1 MASIK
6 RGERHEVSG
15 ERARKGKDVRRWL
28 DSLGIGAFGAIA
40 GVIIVAMF
48 WGLYAIDGLLAQAAA
63 EQREAAADYLQA
75 ITQRTADEAKS
86 TAAGGRDSL
95 AASLSRAMNVIR
107 DRPAAVAITIE
118 GRDTIFVPENA
129 RNLLGLGTEARRPLR
144 LTDGRSAELL
154 VVRESTARTART
166 RLWVIGVLGIMLI
179 GIAATRARHRALQI
193 ASRSAD
199 IERLSREALHA
210 NAMKSEFL
218 ANVSHEL
225 RTPLT
230 AIVGFVEMLRD
241 GVYGE
246 LAPRQVGPVD
256 RIAASATH
264 LRQLVDQI
272 LDIARIAAGRLEV
285 SRELISLRPF
295 VLNIASELESLF
307 AERSLRL
314 SISVPASL
322 PKLRTDPTHLRHILV
337 NLLGNAV
344 KYTPSGSVSVRA
356 KVLTGTHPTV
366 RKTPDEPELLA
377 AAPDRSASW
386 IVLQVSDTGIGIPAR
401 DHERI
406 FDEFEQVNAGPRT
419 DSSARGTGLGLAIS
433 RRLARSLGGD
443 ISLESEAGKGST
455 FSLWLPLELSDL
467 QASPVVSTPSG
478 ASGDVETPTSGRS
491 T

>member
-1 MASIK
+1 L
-6 RGERHEVSG
+6 
-15 ERARKGKDVRRWL
+15 RRRL
-28 DSLGIGAFGAIA
+28 ESLGIGTFGAIS
-40 GVIIVAMF
+40 GTIVIAMF
-48 WGLYAIDGLLAQAAA
+48 WGLYAIDGLLARAA
-63 EQREAAADYLQA
+63 EDQREAAADYLQA
-75 ITQRTADEAKS
+75 ITQRTVDETRMTADGA
-86 TAAGGRDSL
+86 RDSL
-95 AASLSRAMNVIR
+95 GASVSRALDAIR
-107 DRPAAVAITIE
+107 DRPTTVAIVL
-118 GRDTIFVPENA
+118 GADTLFVPGNA
-129 RNLLGLGTEARRPLR
+129 RPSIGSGTEAHRSLR
-144 LTDGRSAELL
+144 LGDAGRAELL
-154 VVRESTARTART
+154 VVSESTARTART
-166 RLWVIGVLGIMLI
+166 RLWAIGLLGILLI
-179 GIAATRARHRALQI
+179 GIVAARARQRALQM
-193 ASRSAD
+193 AARAAD

-285 SRELISLRPF
+285 SRELISLRPY

-307 AERSLRL
+307 AERALRL
-314 SISVPASL
+314 SISVPGSV
-322 PKLRTDPTHLRHILV
+322 PRVRTDPTHLRHILV

-344 KYTPSGSVSVRA
+344 KYTPAGGVAVRA
-356 KVLTGTHPTV
+356 KVLTGTNPAV
-366 RKTPDEPELLA
+366 RRTPDEPSLLV
-377 AAPDRSASW
+377 AAPDRDAAW
-386 IVLQVSDTGIGIPAR
+386 VVLQVSDTGIGIPER

-433 RRLARSLGGD
+433 RRLARALGGD
-443 ISLESEAGKGST
+443 ITVASQAGKGST
-455 FSLWLPLELSDL
+455 FSVWLPLELADL
-467 QASPVVSTPSG
+467 QAIPATGAVDSVEVEPTTSETST
-478 ASGDVETPTSGRS
+478 
-491 T
+491 

>member
-1 MASIK
+1 MS
-6 RGERHEVSG
+6 
-15 ERARKGKDVRRWL
+15 DLRRWL
-28 DSLGIGAFGAIA
+28 GNLGIGAFGAVA
-40 GVIIVAMF
+40 GLIVIAMF
-48 WGLYAIDGLLAQAAA
+48 GGLYAIDGLLVRAAA
-63 EQREAAADYLQA
+63 DQREAAADYLQV
-75 ITQRTADEAKS
+75 ITQRAADETKPAV
-86 TAAGGRDSL
+86 AGMRDSL
-95 AASLSRAMNVIR
+95 AASVSRALSVVR
-107 DRPAAVAITIE
+107 DRPAVVGIRI
-118 GRDTIFVPENA
+118 GDRDTIFVPADAHPAVE
-129 RNLLGLGTEARRPLR
+129 RGSEARRSLR
-144 LTDGRSAELL
+144 LQDGRSAELL
-154 VVRESTARTART
+154 VVSESTARTART
-166 RLWVIGVLGIMLI
+166 SLWVIGLLGILLI
-179 GIAATRARHRALQI
+179 AITATRARQRALQI
-193 ASRSAD
+193 AARSAD

-246 LAPRQVGPVD
+246 LAPRQIGPVD

-285 SRELISLRPF
+285 SKELISLRPF

-314 SISVPASL
+314 SISVPTTL

-344 KYTPSGSVSVRA
+344 KYTPSGSVGVRA

-366 RKTPDEPELLA
+366 RRTPDDPTLLA
-377 AAPDRSASW
+377 AAPNKDASW
-386 IVLQVSDTGIGIPAR
+386 VVLQVSDTGIGIPAR

-433 RRLARSLGGD
+433 RRLSRSLGGD
-443 ISLESEAGKGST
+443 ITLVSEPGKGST
-455 FSLWLPLELSDL
+455 FSVWLPLELTDL
-467 QASPVVSTPSG
+467 QASPAGPSVASEVSPIASPDPSLR
-478 ASGDVETPTSGRS
+478 SG
-491 T
+491 

>member
-1 MASIK
+1 MN
-6 RGERHEVSG
+6 RGS
-15 ERARKGKDVRRWL
+15 
-28 DSLGIGAFGAIA
+28 
-40 GVIIVAMF
+40 
-48 WGLYAIDGLLAQAAA
+48 
-63 EQREAAADYLQA
+63 EAH
-75 ITQRTADEAKS
+75 RS
-86 TAAGGRDSL
+86 
-95 AASLSRAMNVIR
+95 
-107 DRPAAVAITIE
+107 
-118 GRDTIFVPENA
+118 
-129 RNLLGLGTEARRPLR
+129 LR
-144 LTDGRSAELL
+144 LSGGRSADLL
-154 VVRESTARTART
+154 VVSESTARTART
-166 RLWVIGVLGIMLI
+166 RLWVIGLLGILLI
-179 GIAATRARHRALQI
+179 GIAAARARQRAIQI
-193 ASRSAD
+193 AARSAD

-241 GVYGE
+241 GVYGD

-285 SRELISLRPF
+285 SKELISLRPF

-307 AERSLRL
+307 AERALRL

-344 KYTPSGSVSVRA
+344 KYTPAGSVGVRA
-356 KVLTGTHPTV
+356 KVLTGTHPSV
-366 RKTPDEPELLA
+366 RRTPDDPGLLA
-377 AAPDRSASW
+377 AAPDKDASW
-386 IVLQVSDTGIGIPAR
+386 VVLQVSDTGIGIPTR

-443 ISLESEAGKGST
+443 ITLESEPGKGST
-455 FSLWLPLELSDL
+455 FSVWLPLELADL
-467 QASPVVSTPSG
+467 QASPAV
-478 ASGDVETPTSGRS
+478 PTSAQPPNETEPISGIS

>member
-1 MASIK
+1 
-6 RGERHEVSG
+6 
-15 ERARKGKDVRRWL
+15 
-28 DSLGIGAFGAIA
+28 
-40 GVIIVAMF
+40 
-48 WGLYAIDGLLAQAAA
+48 
-63 EQREAAADYLQA
+63 
-75 ITQRTADEAKS
+75 
-86 TAAGGRDSL
+86 
-95 AASLSRAMNVIR
+95 
-107 DRPAAVAITIE
+107 
-118 GRDTIFVPENA
+118 
-129 RNLLGLGTEARRPLR
+129 
-144 LTDGRSAELL
+144 
-154 VVRESTARTART
+154 
-166 RLWVIGVLGIMLI
+166 
-179 GIAATRARHRALQI
+179 
-193 ASRSAD
+193 
-199 IERLSREALHA
+199 LSREALHA

-314 SISVPASL
+314 SISVPTSV

-344 KYTPSGSVSVRA
+344 KYTPSGSVGIRA

-366 RKTPDEPELLA
+366 RRTPDEPALLA
-377 AAPDRSASW
+377 AAPDRDASW
-386 IVLQVSDTGIGIPAR
+386 VVVQVSDTGIGIPAR

-443 ISLESEAGKGST
+443 ISLESEPGKGST

-467 QASPVVSTPSG
+467 QASPVARLGDAGAHPALPHADASIRSG
-478 ASGDVETPTSGRS
+478 
-491 T
+491 

>member
-1 MASIK
+1 
-6 RGERHEVSG
+6 VS
-15 ERARKGKDVRRWL
+15 DLRRWL
-28 DSLGIGAFGAIA
+28 DDRGIGAFGAVS
-40 GVIIVAMF
+40 GVIVIAMF
-48 WGLYAIDGLLAQAAA
+48 WGLYAIDGLLARAASD
-63 EQREAAADYLQA
+63 QREAAADYLQA
-75 ITQRTADEAKS
+75 ITQRTADETRV
-86 TAAGGRDSL
+86 TAAGAHDSL
-95 AASLSRAMNVIR
+95 AKAVSRALEAIR
-107 DRPAAVAITIE
+107 DRPTAVAIVL
-118 GRDTIFVPENA
+118 GGDTIFVPANA
-129 RNLLGLGTEARRPLR
+129 RPQLGTGLEAHRSLR
-144 LTDGRSAELL
+144 LQDAPIAELL
-154 VVRESTARTART
+154 VVSESSARTART
-166 RLWVIGVLGIMLI
+166 RLWIIGVMGILLI
-179 GIAATRARHRALQI
+179 AIGAARARQRALQI
-193 ASRSAD
+193 AARSAD

-285 SRELISLRPF
+285 SREVISLRPY

-322 PKLRTDPTHLRHILV
+322 PRVRTDPTHLRHIVV

-344 KYTPSGSVSVRA
+344 KYTPSGGVAVRA
-356 KVLTGTHPTV
+356 KILTGTHPTV
-366 RKTPDEPELLA
+366 RRTPDDPSLLTV
-377 AAPDRSASW
+377 APDRDASW

-433 RRLARSLGGD
+433 RRLSRALGGD
-443 ISLESEAGKGST
+443 ITLQSEAGKGST
-455 FSLWLPLELSDL
+455 FSVWLPLELADL
-467 QASPVVSTPSG
+467 QASPIAGVAEAEST
-478 ASGDVETPTSGRS
+478 TSGRS

>member
-1 MASIK
+1 
-6 RGERHEVSG
+6 VS
-15 ERARKGKDVRRWL
+15 DLRRWL
-28 DSLGIGAFGAIA
+28 DKIGIGAFGAVA
-40 GVIIVAMF
+40 GVIVIAMF
-48 WGLYAIDGLLAQAAA
+48 CGLYAIDGLLARAA
-63 EQREAAADYLQA
+63 EDQREAAADYLQA
-75 ITQRTADEAKS
+75 ITQRTAGE
-86 TAAGGRDSL
+86 TRLAAEGARDSL
-95 AASLSRAMNVIR
+95 VASVSRALNAIR
-107 DRPAAVAITIE
+107 GRPTVVGIRISD
-118 GRDTIFVPENA
+118 RDTLFVPEGS
-129 RNLLGLGTEARRPLR
+129 RPVMSRGREARRSLR
-144 LTDGRSAELL
+144 LRDGNSVELL
-154 VVRESTARTART
+154 VVSESTARTART
-166 RLWVIGVLGIMLI
+166 SLWAIGVLGILLI
-179 GIAATRARHRALQI
+179 GVAAIRARQRALQI

-285 SRELISLRPF
+285 SKELLSLRPY

-314 SISVPASL
+314 SISVPTSL
-322 PKLRTDPTHLRHILV
+322 PKLRTDPTHLRHIVV

-344 KYTPSGSVSVRA
+344 KYTRSGGVGIRA
-356 KVLTGTHPTV
+356 KVLAGTNPTV
-366 RKTPDEPELLA
+366 RRTPDDPQLLS
-377 AAPDRSASW
+377 AAPDKDACW

-443 ISLESEAGKGST
+443 ITLVSEPGKGST
-455 FSLWLPLELSDL
+455 FSVWLPLELADL
-467 QASPVVSTPSG
+467 QASPTVTANADPSSEIG
-478 ASGDVETPTSGRS
+478 SPTSGIS

>member
-1 MASIK
+1 M
-6 RGERHEVSG
+6 
-15 ERARKGKDVRRWL
+15 KDLRQWL
-28 DSLGIGAFGAIA
+28 DRIGIGAFGAVA
-40 GVIIVAMF
+40 GIILVAMF
-48 WGLYAIDGLLAQAAA
+48 WGVYAIDGLLARAAA
-63 EQREAAADYLQA
+63 DQRDAAADYLQA
-75 ITQRTADEAKS
+75 ITQRTADDTKLTSHGA
-86 TAAGGRDSL
+86 RDSL
-95 AASLSRAMNVIR
+95 AASVSRALDAIR
-107 DRPAAVAITIE
+107 NRPTSVGIVVNE
-118 GRDTIFVPENA
+118 KDTVFVPQDA
-129 RNLLGLGTEARRPLR
+129 RPIVGEGSEAHRSLQLADGT
-144 LTDGRSAELL
+144 SAELL
-154 VVRESTARTART
+154 VVSESTARAART
-166 RLWVIGVLGIMLI
+166 RLWLIGGLGILLV
-179 GIAATRARHRALQI
+179 GIAAGRARSRALQMS
-193 ASRSAD
+193 ARSAD
-199 IERLSREALHA
+199 IERLSREALRA

-307 AERSLRL
+307 AERALRL
-314 SISVPASL
+314 SISVPTSL
-322 PKLRTDPTHLRHILV
+322 PKLRTDPTHLRHIFV

-344 KYTPSGSVSVRA
+344 KYTPSGSVGVRA
-356 KVLTGTHPTV
+356 KLLTGTHPTV
-366 RKTPDEPELLA
+366 RRTPDDPALLA
-377 AAPDRSASW
+377 AAPNRDASW
-386 IVLQVSDTGIGIPAR
+386 LVLQVSDTGIGIPER

-433 RRLARSLGGD
+433 RRLARALGGD
-443 ISLESEAGKGST
+443 ITVQSEPGKGST
-455 FSLWLPLELSDL
+455 FSVWLPVELTDL
-467 QASPVVSTPSG
+467 QASVAPAVAEAEPDPSLHPG
-478 ASGDVETPTSGRS
+478 
-491 T
+491 

>member
-1 MASIK
+1 
-6 RGERHEVSG
+6 
-15 ERARKGKDVRRWL
+15 
-28 DSLGIGAFGAIA
+28 
-40 GVIIVAMF
+40 MF
-48 WGLYAIDGLLAQAAA
+48 WGLYAIDGLLAHAASD
-63 EQREAAADYLQA
+63 QREAAADYLQA
-75 ITQRTADEAKS
+75 ITQRTADETRLS
-86 TAAGGRDSL
+86 SDGSRDSL
-95 AASLSRAMNVIR
+95 AASVSRALNAIR
-107 DRPAAVAITIE
+107 DRPTVVGIRIGE
-118 GRDTIFVPENA
+118 RDTIFVPENA
-129 RNLLGLGTEARRPLR
+129 RPVMNRGIEAHRSLR
-144 LTDGRSAELL
+144 LGDGSSAQLL
-154 VVRESTARTART
+154 VVSESTARTARAS
-166 RLWVIGVLGIMLI
+166 LWVIGVLGILLI
-179 GIAATRARHRALQI
+179 AIVAVRARQRALQI
-193 ASRSAD
+193 AARSAD

-285 SRELISLRPF
+285 SKELLSLRPF

-314 SISVPASL
+314 SISVPTSL

-344 KYTPSGSVSVRA
+344 KYTPSGSVGIRA
-356 KVLTGTHPTV
+356 KVLTGTNAVV
-366 RKTPDEPELLA
+366 RRTPDDPLLLA
-377 AAPDRSASW
+377 AAPDKDASW
-386 IVLQVSDTGIGIPAR
+386 VVLQVSDTGIGIPAR

-443 ISLESEAGKGST
+443 ITLVSEPGKGST
-455 FSLWLPLELSDL
+455 FSLWLPLELADL
-467 QASPVVSTPSG
+467 QASPAVTTIAQPSG
-478 ASGDVETPTSGRS
+478 GVGSPTSGIS

>member
-1 MASIK
+1 
-6 RGERHEVSG
+6 
-15 ERARKGKDVRRWL
+15 VRRWL
-28 DSLGIGAFGAIA
+28 DKLGIGAFGVVS
-40 GVIIVAMF
+40 GVIVIALF
-48 WGLYAIDGLLAQAAA
+48 WGLFAIDGLLARAAA
-63 EQREAAADYLQA
+63 EQREAAAHYVQA
-75 ITQRTADEAKS
+75 ITQQAGNADLRVEAV
-86 TAAGGRDSL
+86 RDSL
-95 AASLSRAMNVIR
+95 VEAVSR
-107 DRPAAVAITIE
+107 
-118 GRDTIFVPENA
+118 
-129 RNLLGLGTEARRPLR
+129 
-144 LTDGRSAELL
+144 S
-154 VVRESTARTART
+154 ARTART
-166 RLWVIGVLGIMLI
+166 RLWVIGVLGILLI
-179 GIAATRARHRALQI
+179 AVVGVRARQRAMQV
-193 ASRSAD
+193 AARSAD

-272 LDIARIAAGRLEV
+272 LDIARIAAGRLDV
-285 SRELISLRPF
+285 SREIISLRPF

-322 PKLRTDPTHLRHILV
+322 PRVRTDPTHLRHILV

-344 KYTPSGSVSVRA
+344 KYTSSGGVGVRA
-356 KVLTGTHPTV
+356 KLLTGTHPTV
-366 RKTPDEPELLA
+366 RRTPDDPGLLA
-377 AAPDRSASW
+377 AAPNKDASW
-386 IVLQVSDTGIGIPAR
+386 IVLQVADTGIGIPAR

-433 RRLARSLGGD
+433 RRLSRALGGD
-443 ISLESEAGKGST
+443 ITLVSEPGKGST
-455 FSLWLPLELSDL
+455 FSVWIPLELADL
-467 QASPVVSTPSG
+467 QATPVSAVPGADPSLPLG
-478 ASGDVETPTSGRS
+478 MTESR
-491 T
+491 

>member
-1 MASIK
+1 
-6 RGERHEVSG
+6 VS
-15 ERARKGKDVRRWL
+15 KVLRWL
-28 DSLGIGAFGAIA
+28 DKLGIGAFGAIA
-40 GVIIVAMF
+40 GVILILMF

-63 EQREAAADYLQA
+63 DHA
-75 ITQRTADEAKS
+75 I
-86 TAAGGRDSL
+86 
-95 AASLSRAMNVIR
+95 
-107 DRPAAVAITIE
+107 AI
-118 GRDTIFVPENA
+118 GA
-129 RNLLGLGTEARRPLR
+129 
-144 LTDGRSAELL
+144 
-154 VVRESTARTART
+154 ART
-166 RLWVIGVLGIMLI
+166 RLWVIGGLGILLI
-179 GIAATRARHRALQI
+179 AIVAGRARHRALQM
-193 ASRSAD
+193 AARAAD

-285 SRELISLRPF
+285 SRETISLRPY

-307 AERSLRL
+307 AEGTVRL
-314 SISVPASL
+314 SISVPATL
-322 PKLRTDPTHLRHILV
+322 PRVRTDPTHLRHILV

-344 KYTPSGSVSVRA
+344 KYTPSGAISVRA
-356 KVLTGTHPTV
+356 RVLTGTHPTV
-366 RKTPDEPELLA
+366 RRTPDDPTLLA
-377 AAPDRSASW
+377 AAPNRDASW
-386 IVLQVSDTGIGIPAR
+386 IALQVADTGIGIPAR

-433 RRLARSLGGD
+433 RRLARALGGD
-443 ISLESEAGKGST
+443 ITLASEPGKGST
-455 FSLWLPLELSDL
+455 FTVWLPLELADL
-467 QASPVVSTPSG
+467 QAIPAERPTGADPSLSLG
-478 ASGDVETPTSGRS
+478 MTESR
-491 T
+491 